1 MRQLFL
7 QKETDDIP
15 YNDKSHKLFY
25 NSSAF
30 AKAKNDEVRDVLE
43 FIYNLKAHSSFT
55 HQLEESVLDAKVKP
69 IYKDEY
75 MYFADILEE
84 EKEEAKATGLAE
96 GLAEGHATGLAE
108 GHSQGLTEGK
118 LEGKIQ
124 VAKNLLKTDMKIET
138 IAQCCQ
144 LPIEKIQELQKEA

>member
-1 MRQLFL
+1 MRQLLL

-84 EKEEAKATGLAE
+84 EKEEARATG
-96 GLAEGHATGLAE
+96 
-108 GHSQGLTEGK
+108 S

>member
-1 MRQLFL
+1 MRQLLL

-30 AKAKNDEVRDVLE
+30 AKAKNDEVR
-43 FIYNLKAHSSFT
+43 
-55 HQLEESVLDAKVKP
+55 
-69 IYKDEY
+69 
-75 MYFADILEE
+75 
-84 EKEEAKATGLAE
+84 ATGLAE
-96 GLAEGHATGLAE
+96 GRATG
-108 GHSQGLTEGK
+108 S

-144 LPIEKIQELQKEA
+144 LPIEKIKELQKEA